1 MKSLFP
7 FSLFFLLLFLSCDAE
22 EKPVLKESIRP
33 VRYAKVIKT
42 NTLASNTFSGLS
54 QSSKEAKLS
63 FKVAG
68 TLNSLKVKV
77 GDQVRRGQVI
87 ASLDAI
93 DYSIDYDRAV
103 AQLKN
108 AETQVKAAQTQR
120 VSTKS
125 AYERVEKL
133 YENNS
138 IPLSEYEQAKASY
151 DAAESQ
157 YEAAQAQATASK
169 KQVEAARNQVSY
181 ARLTAPYNGIITEI
195 TVEENE
201 LVASGNAVAVLSAEG
216 EPEVRVGIPEAF
228 ISKIRKGQK
237 VDIEFSII
245 SDQVFKGT
253 VSEVAFSSNEAS
265 TYPVIV
271 KIDQPNDEMR
281 PGMAANVT
289 FSQGAVSKNQPQ
301 LLFAPAKAIG
311 EGTSGNF
318 AYVLEK
324 SGEHYKVKKVAV
336 EIGQLLQEGFEIKN
350 GLKEGEMIATAGLNA
365 LLDGMTVKLLE
376 N

>member
-1 MKSLFP
+1 MKPLFP
-7 FSLFFLLLFLSCDAE
+7 LTLFFISLFLSCGEE
-22 EKPVLKESIRP
+22 EKPMVAESVRP
-33 VRYAKVIKT
+33 VRFAKIIKT
-42 NTLASNTFSGLS
+42 NTSSSNTFSGIS

-68 TLNSLKVKV
+68 TVNSLRVKV

-87 ASLDAI
+87 ATLDAI
-93 DYSIDYDRAV
+93 DYSIESDRAV

-108 AETQVKAAQTQR
+108 AETQVKAAKTQR
-120 VSTKS
+120 VATKS
-125 AYERVEKL
+125 TYERVEKL

-151 DAAESQ
+151 DAAVSQ
-157 YEAAQAQATASK
+157 YEAAQAQATAAK
-169 KQVEAARNQVSY
+169 KQVEAARNQVNY
-181 ARLTAPYNGIITEI
+181 ARLTAPYNGIITAI

-201 LVASGNAVAVLSAEG
+201 LVGSGTAVAVLNAEG
-216 EPEVRVGIPEAF
+216 KPEVRVGIPEAF

-237 VDIEFSII
+237 VDIAFSII
-245 SDQVFKGT
+245 ADKIFKGT
-253 VSEVAFSSNEAS
+253 VSEVAFSSSGSS

-271 KIDQPNDEMR
+271 RIDQPNDEMR
-281 PGMAANVT
+281 PGMATNVT
-289 FSQGAVSKNQPQ
+289 FSQGGLIKNQPQ
-301 LLFAPAKAIG
+301 LLVAPAKAIG
-311 EGTSGNF
+311 EGTAGNF

-324 SGEHYKVKKVAV
+324 SGEHYKVKKTKV

-350 GLKEGEMIATAGLNA
+350 GLKEGELVATAGLNA